1 MSCCK
6 YLRTFLRRPLALLL
20 ILIALVMQRSAI
32 AGEIDKLLALPED
45 KIDIGIVALT
55 LAKEFYPNLDVAA
68 YSSKIDILA
77 EKVRWLARGTQDP
90 EQRVRVLNTV
100 LFRQEGF
107 RYDRRP
113 FSRSKQDYYFL
124 NGILDT
130 KQGLCYTMPLLYI
143 AVAQRLGYPVYAV
156 AAPDHLFVRYV
167 DPQLREQ
174 NIETTSGGK
183 YFPDEIYVE
192 DFFIGQK
199 GRKSG
204 SYLRTLSYR
213 EFLGT
218 MVSANAVLHSWQGKN
233 GQKSLKYLEM
243 AVRLHPRH
251 ANHHI
256 NLASAYLKKSRTVT
270 GAAAANYREKSEHHA
285 IKAHD
290 LGFVGSE
297 QIAIGRKIRGG

>member
-6 YLRTFLRRPLALLL
+6 YLRTFLWRPLALLL

-130 KQGLCYTMPLLYI
+130 KQGLCYTMPLLCI
-143 AVAQRLGYPVYAV
+143 AVA
-156 AAPDHLFVRYV
+156 
-167 DPQLREQ
+167 
-174 NIETTSGGK
+174 
-183 YFPDEIYVE
+183 
-192 DFFIGQK
+192 
-199 GRKSG
+199 
-204 SYLRTLSYR
+204 
-213 EFLGT
+213 
-218 MVSANAVLHSWQGKN
+218 
-233 GQKSLKYLEM
+233 
-243 AVRLHPRH
+243 
-251 ANHHI
+251 
-256 NLASAYLKKSRTVT
+256 
-270 GAAAANYREKSEHHA
+270 
-285 IKAHD
+285 
-290 LGFVGSE
+290 
-297 QIAIGRKIRGG
+297 